1 MNFGEWM
8 AVEVPLEKRFTIEK
22 DAKILEGNPEAGK
35 IAGQLL
41 RQCYYQQ
48 EVLQQAVHEIARLEL
63 LLMQT

>member
-8 AVEVPLEKRFTIEK
+8 VIDMPLEKRFTIER
-22 DAKILEGNPEAGK
+22 DATILERNPEAGK

-48 EVLQQAVHEIARLEL
+48 EVLQQAVNEIARLEL

>member
-8 AVEVPLEKRFTIEK
+8 VIEMPLEKRFTIER
-22 DAKILEGNPEAGK
+22 DATILEGNPEAGK
-35 IAGQLL
+35 IAGMLL